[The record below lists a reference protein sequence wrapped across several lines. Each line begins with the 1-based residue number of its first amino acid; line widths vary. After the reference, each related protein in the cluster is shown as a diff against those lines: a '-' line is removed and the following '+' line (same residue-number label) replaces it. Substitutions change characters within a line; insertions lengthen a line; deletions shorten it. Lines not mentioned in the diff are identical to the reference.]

1 MQASSKNYINLIVAL
16 SFGMAWAFFWA
27 IDRTLAYVLFGT
39 ACFFLV
45 LFFYNR
51 LATTDESGRYQK
63 STHHLSKNKRSPAQ
77 SQESINTTTPPFSIP
92 TFENLKGKAIV
103 WGVTLAIIGAAFLY
117 SVFSSEND
125 QPVWGASEAFNLA
138 EQFYSEQQY
147 DSAYYHY
154 KYATIND
161 PEMDEAWI
169 GLGNTHYMRS
179 RFDSAL
185 YFYETATRADEDAFQ
200 PKYSVAWWYYAQ
212 QQYQQSIDKISA
224 FQEDFEEHAD
234 LWQLLG
240 DDYYELGK
248 YQEALPNYEKAYE
261 LGNRNRWLCHVMAY
275 LYDKNEKTA
284 RAIELYK
291 EALTFDDDLIEIHTR
306 LGELLPG
313 SEGEPYRIR
322 AAELK
327 LSQGK

>member
-1 MQASSKNYINLIVAL
+1 MQASPKNYLNLIAAL
-16 SFGMAWAFFWA
+16 SFGMAWAFLWA
-27 IDRTLAYVLFGT
+27 IDRTLAYVLFGS

-51 LATTDESGRYQK
+51 LGITEEAGRYQK
-63 STHHLSKNKRSPAQ
+63 TAPHFSKSKRSSAQ
-77 SQESINTTTPPFSIP
+77 PQEASKTTTPPFSIP
-92 TFENLKGKAIV
+92 AFENLKGKAIV
-103 WGVTLAIIGAAFLY
+103 WGVILAIIGFAFLL
-117 SVFSSEND
+117 SVFSSGDD
-125 QPVWGASEAFNLA
+125 QPIWGATEAFNLA
-138 EQFYSEQQY
+138 EQFYAEQQY

-154 KYATIND
+154 KYATVND

-212 QQYQQSIDKISA
+212 QQYQQSIDKISV
-224 FQEDFEEHAD
+224 FKEDFEEHAD

-240 DDYYELGK
+240 DNYYELGK
-248 YQEALPNYEKAYE
+248 YEEALPGYEKAYE
-261 LGNRNRWLCHVMAY
+261 LGNRSLWLCHVMAY
-275 LYDKNEKTA
+275 LHDKNKNTG

-291 EALTFDDDLIEIHTR
+291 ETLTYQDDLIEIHER

-313 SEGEPYRIR
+313 NEGEPYRIK

>member
-1 MQASSKNYINLIVAL
+1 MQASSKNYLNLIAAL
-16 SFGMAWAFFWA
+16 SFGIAWAFLWA
-27 IDRTLAYVLFGT
+27 IDRTLAYVLFGS
-39 ACFFLV
+39 ACFFLA

-51 LATTDESGRYQK
+51 LATTEEGGRYQK
-63 STHHLSKNKRSPAQ
+63 SVPNPGRNKRSADQ
-77 SQESINTTTPPFSIP
+77 SQESANTTPPPFSIP

-103 WGVTLAIIGAAFLY
+103 WGVTLAIIGAFFLY
-117 SVFSSEND
+117 SIGTSGDDE
-125 QPVWGASEAFNLA
+125 PIWGASDAFNLA

-154 KYATIND
+154 KYATVND

-185 YFYETATRADEDAFQ
+185 YFYEAATRADEDAFQ

-212 QQYQQSIDKISA
+212 QQYQQSIDKISV
-224 FQEDFEEHAD
+224 FKEDFEEHAD

-240 DDYYELGK
+240 DDYYELNK
-248 YQEALPNYEKAYE
+248 YPEALPNYEKAYE
-261 LGNRNRWLCHVMAY
+261 LGNRSLWLCHVMAY
-275 LYDKNEKTA
+275 LHDKDKNTV

-291 EALTFDDDLIEIHTR
+291 EALTYQDDVIEIHER

-313 SEGEPYRIR
+313 SEGEPYRIK

-327 LSQGK
+327 LIQGK